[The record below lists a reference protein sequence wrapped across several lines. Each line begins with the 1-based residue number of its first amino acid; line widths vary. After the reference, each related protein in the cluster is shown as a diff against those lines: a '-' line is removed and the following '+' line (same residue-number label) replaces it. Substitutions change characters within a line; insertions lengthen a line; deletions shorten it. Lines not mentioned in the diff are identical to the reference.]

1 MNAKELVT
9 REDFEYAVAL
19 RREIHRHPELGFDLD
34 NTVAVVERELDRL
47 GIPYT
52 EKYGKGSVVAYLNW
66 EGSGKVLAIRA
77 DMDALPVEEKTGL
90 PFSSE
95 IPGRMHACGH
105 DSHTGTL
112 LAVARALKRVEE
124 KLPCRVKLLFQP
136 SEECEQSGARMM
148 MENGAVDDADL
159 VICTHCDN
167 AQPVGT
173 IGWCAGDYMS
183 ACDPITITFFG
194 KTAHATMPEQGI
206 DAIAMAEDAVCAM
219 KKIAKEEADGK
230 FYVFSVGYFHGGTA
244 HNVIAEK
251 CVLKISH
258 RYYDAEMRGRIREKS
273 MACCEKIAK
282 EYGGRVEID
291 WQMSAPALHNDETAT
306 QKFVESMEK
315 IMPEKL
321 LHLQPRRS
329 TEDFAWFTQKKPG
342 FIFRFGTGNDAL
354 GCNTLAHCNDFRMDE
369 EGIMSAILA
378 FTQFVLD
385 ADTL

>member
-1 MNAKELVT
+1 MTAKELVT
-9 REDFEYAVAL
+9 RDDFSYAVSL

-34 NTVAVVERELDRL
+34 NTVSIVEHELSGI

-52 EKYGKGSVVAYLNW
+52 EEYGKGSVVGWLNR
-66 EGSGKVLAIRA
+66 ESSGKVIAIRA

-90 PFSSE
+90 PYASE

-105 DSHTGTL
+105 DSHTATL
-112 LAVARALKRVEE
+112 LAVARILKRIE
-124 KLPCRVKLLFQP
+124 KQLPCCVKLLFQP
-136 SEECEQSGARMM
+136 SEECEQSGAKMM
-148 MENGAVDDADL
+148 VENGAVDDADL

-183 ACDPITITFFG
+183 ACDPISMTFFG
-194 KTAHATMPEQGI
+194 KTAHATLPEQGI
-206 DAIAMAEDAVCAM
+206 DAIAMASDAVIEM

-244 HNVIAEK
+244 HNVIADR
-251 CVLKISH
+251 CDLKISH
-258 RYYDAEMRGRIREKS
+258 RYYDGAMRERIRTRCI
-273 MACCEKIAK
+273 ACCERIAR

-291 WQMSAPALHNDETAT
+291 WRMSAPALHNDEAAM

-321 LHLQPRRS
+321 IHVQPRRS

-342 FIFRFGTGNDAL
+342 IIFRFGTGNDAL
-354 GCNTLAHCNDFRMDE
+354 GCNTLAHCNDFRLDE

-378 FTQFVLD
+378 FTQFVID
-385 ADTL
+385 AGML